1 MSLNAA
7 LNAAISGL
15 RVNQANVQLVSAN
28 VAHANDPGYTKKTL
42 VREAANLGEG
52 QVGGVQIAGYQAAVS
67 ASLRRQFESFTSA
80 NGLTSTQQEYLG
92 RIQTLLGSSSD
103 TAALPDLFNKF
114 TAAWQSFQSQP
125 ESAAAQHQVIAL
137 GDQLAAEVRRLSA
150 GIDDIDADIRK
161 DLDSTTDEL
170 NDKLAKV
177 FELNLRI
184 KASDPNG
191 PERLELIDQRDQ
203 IVRELANLVDVRSV
217 ERENG
222 AIALFTPA
230 GLSLLD
236 GAPARFDFDGTNI
249 VSVDTGASVNGLL
262 REGKLKA
269 LLNLRYDGTAAGQPA
284 SSDPASE
291 VIRKMRSQLDMVVSA
306 FTATTG
312 NPPTFAAAY
321 NNSTGSLRVSAS
333 HLVTVQPGP
342 TTPQMGTVT
351 FNGSLAEGDVF
362 EITIEGKVYSYTA
375 TQNDTNF
382 DQIAQKLAAII
393 NADGSLNVTA
403 INGVASL
410 QLVGDSNDTPFTVVS
425 SVNGQLPEL
434 TQGFFTSADRY
445 TFAVNGELLAGTQQL
460 KKNSAAD
467 VVTALNSNDRNFIAV
482 GLSLT
487 NVSYK
492 GLMSGIIGTAS
503 SNAKIV
509 SDGAKL
515 NADTLAMT
523 EQRYQQET
531 GVNLDEELANLQ
543 LLQNAYAASARLMT
557 VIQTLFDTLQAAVSR

>member
-15 RVNQANVQLVSAN
+15 RVNQAHVQLVSAN
-28 VAHANDPGYTKKTL
+28 VAHANEPGYTKKTL

-52 QVGGVQIAGYQAAVS
+52 QVGGVQIAGFQAAVS
-67 ASLRRQFESFTSA
+67 AQLRRQYESFTSA
-80 NGLTSTQQEYLG
+80 NGLTSTQQQYMS

-150 GIDDIDADIRK
+150 GIDDIDAEIRK
-161 DLDSTTDEL
+161 DLGDSTDAL

-191 PERLELIDQRDQ
+191 PERLELTDQRDA

-222 AIALFTPA
+222 AIALFTPS

-236 GAPARFDFDGTNI
+236 GAPARFAFDGTNV
-249 VSVDTGASVNGLL
+249 VSVDNGQPINNLL
-262 REGKLKA
+262 REGKIKA

-284 SSDPASE
+284 SADPASE

-333 HLVTVQPGP
+333 HLVTVRPGP
-342 TTPQMGTVT
+342 TTPQMGTIT
-351 FNGSLAEGDVF
+351 FNGSLVEGDVF
-362 EITIEGKVYSYTA
+362 EVTMQGKVYSYTA

-382 DQIAQKLAAII
+382 DIIAQKLAALI
-393 NADGSLNVTA
+393 NADTTLDVTA
-403 INGVASL
+403 INGVGAL

-434 TQGFFTSADRY
+434 TQGFFTNNDRY
-445 TFAVNGELLAGTQQL
+445 TFAVNSELLAGTQQL

-467 VVTALNSNDRNFIAV
+467 VVTALSSNDRNFIAV

-492 GLMSGIIGTAS
+492 GLMSGIIGAAS

-509 SDGAKL
+509 SDSAKL

>member
-15 RVNQANVQLVSAN
+15 RVNQAHVQLVSAN

-42 VREAANLGEG
+42 VREASNLGEG
-52 QVGGVQIAGYQAAVS
+52 QVGGVQVAGFQAAIS
-67 ASLRRQFESFTSA
+67 ASLRRQYESFTSA
-80 NGLTSTQQEYLG
+80 NGLTSTQQGYLS
-92 RIQTLLGSSSD
+92 RIQTLLGASSD

-137 GDQLAAEVRRLSA
+137 GDQLAAEVRRISA
-150 GIDDIDADIRK
+150 GIDQIDGEIRK
-161 DLDSTTDEL
+161 DLDSSTDEL

-191 PERLELIDQRDQ
+191 AERLELIDQRDQ

-217 ERENG
+217 DRENG

-236 GAPARFDFDGTNI
+236 GAPARFDFDGTNVI
-249 VSVDTGASVNGLL
+249 SVDSGQPVNNLL
-262 REGKLKA
+262 REGKIKA
-269 LLNLRYDGTAAGQPA
+269 LLNLRHDGTAAGQPA
-284 SSDPASE
+284 SADPASE
-291 VIRKMRSQLDMVVSA
+291 VIRKLRSQMDMVVSA
-306 FTATTG
+306 FTTLSG
-312 NPPTFAAAY
+312 NPSTFAAAY

-333 HLVTVQPGP
+333 HLVTVRPGP
-342 TTPQMGTVT
+342 TTPQMGTLT
-351 FNGSLAEGDVF
+351 FSGSLAEGDVF
-362 EITIEGKVYSYTA
+362 EVTIKGKTYSYTA

-393 NADGSLNVTA
+393 NADGTLDVTA

-410 QLVGDSNDTPFTVVS
+410 QLVGDNVDTAFTVVS

-434 TQGFFTSADRY
+434 TQGFFTDTDRY
-445 TFAVNGELLAGTQQL
+445 TFAVSSELLGGTQQL

-492 GLMSGIIGTAS
+492 GLMSGIIGAS
-503 SNAKIV
+503 STNAKIV
-509 SDGAKL
+509 SDSAKL

>member
-1 MSLNAA
+1 MSLDAA

-15 RVNQANVQLVSAN
+15 RINQAHVQLVSSN
-28 VAHANDPGYTKKTL
+28 VAHANDPSYTKKTL
-42 VREAANLGEG
+42 IRESVFLGDD
-52 QVGGVQIAGYQAAVS
+52 QVGGVSISGYQAAISV
-67 ASLRRQFESFTSA
+67 SLRRQFEAFTSA
-80 NGLTSTQQEYLG
+80 NGLSGTQQEYMS

-103 TAALPDLFNKF
+103 TAALPQLFNQF
-114 TAAWQSFQSQP
+114 TAAWQSLQSQP
-125 ESAAAQHQVIAL
+125 ESAAAQQQVIAL
-137 GDQLAAEVRRLSA
+137 GDRLASEVRRLSA
-150 GIDDIDADIRK
+150 GIDQIDLDIRK
-161 DLDSTTDEL
+161 DLDAATDEL
-170 NDKLAKV
+170 NDKLVKV

-184 KASDPNG
+184 KASDPDG
-191 PERLELIDQRDQ
+191 VERLDLIDQRDAL
-203 IVRELANLVDVRSV
+203 VREIANLVDVRSV

-249 VSVDTGASVNGLL
+249 VSVDNGASVNDLL
-262 REGKLKA
+262 REGRIKA
-269 LLNLRYDGTAAGQPA
+269 LLNLRHDGTSTGQPA
-284 SSDPASE
+284 SADPASE
-291 VIRKMRSQLDMVVSA
+291 VIRKLRSQLDMVVSA
-306 FTATTG
+306 FTTTTG
-312 NPPTFAAAY
+312 TPATFAAAY
-321 NNSTGSLRVSAS
+321 NSSSGSLRVSAS

-342 TTPQMGTVT
+342 TTPQMGTLT
-351 FNGSLAEGDVF
+351 FSGSLAEGDLF
-362 EITIEGKVYSYTA
+362 EITIAGKTFSYTA

-393 NADGSLNVTA
+393 NADTTLDVTA

-410 QLVGDSNDTPFTVVS
+410 QLVGDSTNTPFTVVS

-434 TQGFFTSADRY
+434 TQGFFVNTDRY

-492 GLMSGIIGTAS
+492 GLMSGIIGAAS
-503 SNAKIV
+503 SNAKMV
-509 SDGAKL
+509 SDNAKL
-515 NADTLAMT
+515 KADTLQMT
-523 EQRYQQET
+523 EQRYQAET

-543 LLQNAYAASARLMT
+543 VLQNAYAASARLMT
-557 VIQTLFDTLQAAVSR
+557 VIQTLFDTLQAAVTR

>member
-15 RVNQANVQLVSAN
+15 RVNQAHVQLVSAN
-28 VAHANDPGYTKKTL
+28 VAHANDPGYSKKTL

-52 QVGGVQIAGYQAAVS
+52 QVGGVQIAGFQAAIS
-67 ASLRRQFESFTSA
+67 AQLRRQYESFTST
-80 NGLTSTQQEYLG
+80 NGLTNTQQEYLS
-92 RIQTLLGSSSD
+92 RIQTLLGASSD

-114 TAAWQSFQSQP
+114 TAAWQSYQSQP

-137 GDQLAAEVRRLSA
+137 GDQLAAEVRRISA
-150 GIDDIDADIRK
+150 GIDQIDGEIRK
-161 DLDSTTDEL
+161 DLDSATDEL

-191 PERLELIDQRDQ
+191 AERLELIDQRDQ

-217 ERENG
+217 DRENG

-236 GAPARFDFDGTNI
+236 GAPARFDFDGTNVI
-249 VSVDTGASVNGLL
+249 SVDSGQPVNNLL
-262 REGKLKA
+262 REGKIKA
-269 LLNLRYDGTAAGQPA
+269 LLNLGHDGTAAGHPA
-284 SSDPASE
+284 SADPASD
-291 VIRKMRSQLDMVVSA
+291 VIRKLRSQMDMVVSA
-306 FTATTG
+306 FTTLTG

-342 TTPQMGTVT
+342 TTPQMGTLT
-351 FNGSLAEGDVF
+351 FSGSLAEGDVF
-362 EITIEGKVYSYTA
+362 EVTIKGKTYSYTA

-393 NADGSLNVTA
+393 NADGTLDVTA

-410 QLVGDSNDTPFTVVS
+410 QLVGDNVDTAFTVVS

-434 TQGFFTSADRY
+434 TQGFFTNTDRY
-445 TFAVNGELLAGTQQL
+445 TFAVNSELLGGTQQL

-492 GLMSGIIGTAS
+492 GLMSGIIGAAS

-509 SDGAKL
+509 SDSAKL

>member
-15 RVNQANVQLVSAN
+15 RVNQAHVQLVSAN

-42 VREAANLGEG
+42 IREAANLGEG
-52 QVGGVQIAGYQAAVS
+52 QVGGVQIAGFQAAIS
-67 ASLRRQFESFTSA
+67 AQLRRQYESFTST
-80 NGLTSTQQEYLG
+80 NGLTSTQQDYLS
-92 RIQTLLGSSSD
+92 RIQTLMGASSD

-137 GDQLAAEVRRLSA
+137 GDQLAAEVRRLST
-150 GIDDIDADIRK
+150 GIDQIDSQIRK
-161 DLDSTTDEL
+161 DLDDSTDQL
-170 NDKLAKV
+170 NDKLARV

-191 PERLELIDQRDQ
+191 AERLELTDQRDQ

-236 GAPARFDFDGTNI
+236 GAPARFDFDGTNFI
-249 VSVDTGASVNGLL
+249 SVDSGAPVNGLL
-262 REGKLKA
+262 REGKIKA

-284 SSDPASE
+284 SADPASE
-291 VIRKMRSQLDMVVSA
+291 VIRKLRSQLDMVVSA
-306 FTATTG
+306 FTTTTG
-312 NPPTFAAAY
+312 TPATFATAY
-321 NNSTGSLRVSAS
+321 NNSTSSLRVSAS
-333 HLVTVQPGP
+333 HLTTVRPGP
-342 TTPQMGTVT
+342 TTPQMGTV
-351 FNGSLAEGDVF
+351 FLNGSLAEGDVF
-362 EITIEGKVYSYTA
+362 AVTIKGKTFSYTA

-382 DQIAQKLAAII
+382 DQIAQKLAGLI
-393 NADGSLNVTA
+393 NADSTLGVTA
-403 INGVASL
+403 INGTAAL
-410 QLVGDSNDTPFTVVS
+410 QLVGASNNTPFTVVT

-434 TQGFFTSADRY
+434 SQGFFTNVDRY
-445 TFAVNGELLAGTQQL
+445 TFSVNGELLAGTQQL
-460 KKNSAAD
+460 KKNSAAN

-492 GLMSGIIGTAS
+492 GLMSGIIGAS
-503 SNAKIV
+503 STNAKVV
-509 SDGAKL
+509 SDSAKL
-515 NADTLAMT
+515 NADTLRMT
-523 EQRYQQET
+523 EQRYQQDT

-543 LLQNAYAASARLMT
+543 VLQNAYAASARLIT

>member
-1 MSLNAA
+1 MSLDAA
-7 LNAAISGL
+7 LSAAISGL

-42 VREAANLGEG
+42 VRESAFMGND
-52 QVGGVQIAGYQAAVS
+52 QVGGVQIAGYQATIS
-67 ASLRRQFESFTSA
+67 ASLRRQFESFTST

-92 RIQTLLGSSSD
+92 RIQSLLGASSD
-103 TAALPDLFNKF
+103 TAALPTLFNQF

-125 ESAAAQHQVIAL
+125 ESAAAQHQVVAI

-150 GIDDIDADIRK
+150 GIDQIDSDIRK
-161 DLDSTTDEL
+161 DLDSATDDL

-191 PERLELIDQRDQ
+191 AERLDMIDQRDA
-203 IVRELANLVDVRSV
+203 IVREIANLVDVRSV
-217 ERENG
+217 DRENG

-236 GAPARFDFDGTNI
+236 GAPARFDFDGTNFI
-249 VSVDTGASVNGLL
+249 SVDSGAPVNGLL
-262 REGKLKA
+262 REGKIKA

-284 SSDPASE
+284 SADPASE
-291 VIRKMRSQLDMVVSA
+291 VIRKLRSQLDMVVSA
-306 FTATTG
+306 FTTTTG
-312 NPPTFAAAY
+312 TPATFATAY
-321 NNSTGSLRVSAS
+321 NNSTSSLRVSAS
-333 HLVTVQPGP
+333 HLTTVRPGP
-342 TTPQMGTVT
+342 TTPQMGTV
-351 FNGSLAEGDVF
+351 FLNGSLAEGDVF
-362 EITIEGKVYSYTA
+362 AVTIKGKTFSYTA

-382 DQIAQKLAAII
+382 DQIAQKLAGLI
-393 NADGSLNVTA
+393 NADSTLGVTA
-403 INGVASL
+403 INGTAAL
-410 QLVGDSNDTPFTVVS
+410 QLVGASNNTPFTVVA

-434 TQGFFTSADRY
+434 SQGFFTNVDRY
-445 TFAVNGELLAGTQQL
+445 TFSVNGELLAGTQQL
-460 KKNSAAD
+460 KKNSAAN

-492 GLMSGIIGTAS
+492 GLMSGIIGAS
-503 SNAKIV
+503 STNAKVV
-509 SDGAKL
+509 SDSAKL
-515 NADTLAMT
+515 NADTLRMT
-523 EQRYQQET
+523 EQRYQQDT

-543 LLQNAYAASARLMT
+543 VLQNAYAASARLIT

>member
-1 MSLNAA
+1 MSLDAA
-7 LNAAISGL
+7 LSAAISGL

-28 VAHANDPGYTKKTL
+28 VAHANDPGYSKKTL
-42 VREAANLGEG
+42 VRESSFLGNN
-52 QVGGVQIAGYQAAVS
+52 QVGGVQIAGYQATIS
-67 ASLRRQFESFTSA
+67 ASLRRQFESYTST
-80 NGLTSTQQEYLG
+80 NGLTNTQKEYLG

-103 TAALPDLFNKF
+103 TAALPTLFNQF

-125 ESAAAQHQVIAL
+125 ESAAAQRQIVAL

-150 GIDDIDADIRK
+150 GVDQIDSDIRR
-161 DLDSTTDEL
+161 DLDGATDDL

-191 PERLELIDQRDQ
+191 GERLDMIDRRDA
-203 IVRELANLVDVRSV
+203 IVREIANLVDVRSV

-236 GAPARFDFDGTNI
+236 GAPARFDFDGTNV
-249 VSVDTGASVNGLL
+249 VSVDSGASVNGLL
-262 REGKLKA
+262 REGKIKA

-284 SSDPASE
+284 SADPASE
-291 VIRKMRSQLDMVVSA
+291 VIRKLRSQLDMVVSA
-306 FTATTG
+306 FSTTTG
-312 NPPTFAAAY
+312 NPATFAAAY
-321 NNSTGSLRVSAS
+321 NNSSGSLRISAS
-333 HLVTVQPGP
+333 HLTTVRPSAS
-342 TTPQMGTVT
+342 TPQMGTV
-351 FNGSLAEGDVF
+351 FLNGSLAEGDVF
-362 EITIEGKVYSYTA
+362 EITIKGKTFSYTA
-375 TQNDTNF
+375 TQNDTNL
-382 DQIAQKLAAII
+382 DQIAQKLATLV
-393 NADGSLNVTA
+393 NADPTLNVTA
-403 INGVASL
+403 INGTAAL
-410 QLVGDSNDTPFTVVS
+410 QLVGDDNNEPFTVVT

-434 TQGFFTSADRY
+434 TEGFFTNADRY
-445 TFAVNGELLAGTQQL
+445 TFSVNGELLAGTQQL
-460 KKNSAAD
+460 KKNSAAN

-492 GLMSGIIGTAS
+492 GLMSGFIGVAS
-503 SNAKIV
+503 TNAKVV
-509 SDGAKL
+509 SDNAKL
-515 NADTLAMT
+515 NADTLQMT
-523 EQRYQQET
+523 EQRYQQDT

-543 LLQNAYAASARLMT
+543 VLQNAYAASARLIT

>member
-1 MSLNAA
+1 MSLDAA
-7 LNAAISGL
+7 LSAAISGL

-42 VREAANLGEG
+42 VRESAFMGND
-52 QVGGVQIAGYQAAVS
+52 QVGGVQIAGYQATIS
-67 ASLRRQFESFTSA
+67 ASLRRQFESFTST

-92 RIQTLLGSSSD
+92 RIQSLLGASSD
-103 TAALPDLFNKF
+103 TAALPTLFNQF

-125 ESAAAQHQVIAL
+125 ESAAAQHQVVAI

-150 GIDDIDADIRK
+150 GIDQIDSDIRK
-161 DLDSTTDEL
+161 DLDSATDDL

-191 PERLELIDQRDQ
+191 AERLDMIDQRDA
-203 IVRELANLVDVRSV
+203 IVREIANLVDVRSV
-217 ERENG
+217 DRENG

-236 GAPARFDFDGTNI
+236 GAPARFDFDGTNFI
-249 VSVDTGASVNGLL
+249 SVDSGAPVNGLL
-262 REGKLKA
+262 REGKIKA

-284 SSDPASE
+284 SADPASE
-291 VIRKMRSQLDMVVSA
+291 VIRKLRSQLDMVVSA
-306 FTATTG
+306 FTTTTG
-312 NPPTFAAAY
+312 TPATFATAY
-321 NNSTGSLRVSAS
+321 NNSTSSLRVSAS
-333 HLVTVQPGP
+333 HLTTVRPGP
-342 TTPQMGTVT
+342 TTPQMGTV
-351 FNGSLAEGDVF
+351 FLNGSLAEGDVF
-362 EITIEGKVYSYTA
+362 AVTIKGKTFSYTA

-382 DQIAQKLAAII
+382 DQIAQKLAGLI
-393 NADGSLNVTA
+393 NADSTLGVTA
-403 INGVASL
+403 INGTAAL
-410 QLVGDSNDTPFTVVS
+410 QLVGASNNTPFTVVT

-434 TQGFFTSADRY
+434 SQGFFTNVDRY
-445 TFAVNGELLAGTQQL
+445 TFSVNGELLAGTQQL
-460 KKNSAAD
+460 KKNSAAN

-492 GLMSGIIGTAS
+492 GLMSGIIGAS
-503 SNAKIV
+503 STNAKVV
-509 SDGAKL
+509 SDSAKL
-515 NADTLAMT
+515 NADTLRMT
-523 EQRYQQET
+523 EQRYQQDT

-543 LLQNAYAASARLMT
+543 VLQNAYAASARLIT

>member
-1 MSLNAA
+1 
-7 LNAAISGL
+7 
-15 RVNQANVQLVSAN
+15 
-28 VAHANDPGYTKKTL
+28 
-42 VREAANLGEG
+42 
-52 QVGGVQIAGYQAAVS
+52 
-67 ASLRRQFESFTSA
+67 
-80 NGLTSTQQEYLG
+80 
-92 RIQTLLGSSSD
+92 
-103 TAALPDLFNKF
+103 
-114 TAAWQSFQSQP
+114 
-125 ESAAAQHQVIAL
+125 
-137 GDQLAAEVRRLSA
+137 
-150 GIDDIDADIRK
+150 
-161 DLDSTTDEL
+161 
-170 NDKLAKV
+170 
-177 FELNLRI
+177 
-184 KASDPNG
+184 
-191 PERLELIDQRDQ
+191 
-203 IVRELANLVDVRSV
+203 LVDVRSV

-236 GAPARFDFDGTNI
+236 GAPARFSFDGTNVI
-249 VSVDTGASVNGLL
+249 SVDSGQPVNNLL
-262 REGKLKA
+262 REGKIKA
-269 LLNLRYDGTAAGQPA
+269 LLNLRYDGTSAGQPA
-284 SSDPASE
+284 SADPASE
-291 VIRKMRSQLDMVVSA
+291 VIRKLRSQLDMVVSA
-306 FTATTG
+306 FTTTTG

-321 NNSTGSLRVSAS
+321 NNSSGSLRVSAS
-333 HLVTVQPGP
+333 HLVTVRPGP
-342 TTPQMGTVT
+342 STPQMGTVT
-351 FNGSLAEGDVF
+351 FSGSLAEGDVF
-362 EITIEGKVYSYTA
+362 EITIKGKVYSYTA
-375 TQNDTNF
+375 TQNDTNM

-393 NADGSLNVTA
+393 NADGTLDVTA

-434 TQGFFTSADRY
+434 TQGFFNNTDRY
-445 TFAVNGELLAGTQQL
+445 TFAVNSELLAGTQQL

-492 GLMSGIIGTAS
+492 GLMSGIIGASS
-503 SNAKIV
+503 SNAKMV
-509 SDGAKL
+509 SDSAKL

>member
-1 MSLNAA
+1 MSLDAA

-15 RVNQANVQLVSAN
+15 RVNQAHVQLVSSN
-28 VAHANDPGYTKKTL
+28 VAHANDPAYSKKTL
-42 VREAANLGEG
+42 ARESVLLGNDQAG
-52 QVGGVQIAGYQAAVS
+52 SVSIAGYEAAVS
-67 ASLRRQFESFTSA
+67 ASLRRQFESLTST
-80 NGLTSTQQEYLG
+80 NGLTGTQQEYLS
-92 RIQTLLGSSSD
+92 RIQDLLGASSD
-103 TAALPDLFNKF
+103 NAALPQLFNQF
-114 TAAWQSFQSQP
+114 TAAWQTLQSQP
-125 ESAAAQHQVIAL
+125 ESAAAQQQVIAL
-137 GDQLAAEVRRLSA
+137 GDQLATEVRRLS
-150 GIDDIDADIRK
+150 GGVDEIDSQIRN
-161 DLDSTTDEL
+161 DLDAATDEL

-184 KASDPNG
+184 KASDPAG
-191 PERLELIDQRDQ
+191 VERLELIDQRDA
-203 IVRELANLVDVRSV
+203 IVREIANLVDVRSV

-236 GAPARFDFDGTNI
+236 GAPARFAFDGTNV

-262 REGKLKA
+262 REGKIKA

-284 SSDPASE
+284 SADPASE
-291 VIRKMRSQLDMVVSA
+291 VIRKLRSQLDMVVNT
-306 FTATTG
+306 FTTITG
-312 NPPTFAAAY
+312 SPATFAAAY
-321 NNSTGSLRVSAS
+321 NNAGGSLRVSAS
-333 HLVTVQPGP
+333 HTTTVPAGP

-351 FNGSLAEGDVF
+351 FSGNLAEGDVF
-362 EITIEGKVYSYTA
+362 EITIKGKTYSYTA

-393 NADGSLNVTA
+393 NADGTLDVTA

-410 QLVGDSNDTPFTVVS
+410 QLVGDSVDTDFTVVS
-425 SVNGQLPEL
+425 TVNGQLPEL
-434 TQGFFTSADRY
+434 TQGFFVNADRY
-445 TFAVNGELLAGTQQL
+445 TFAVNSELLDGRQQL
-460 KKNSAAD
+460 KRNSAAD
-467 VVTALNSNDRNFIAV
+467 VVTALNASDRNFVAV

-492 GLMSGIIGTAS
+492 GLMSGIIGTSS
-503 SNAKIV
+503 SNAKMV
-509 SDGAKL
+509 SDNAKL
-515 NADTLAMT
+515 NADTLQMA

-543 LLQNAYAASARLMT
+543 LLQNAYAASARLIN

>member
-15 RVNQANVQLVSAN
+15 RVNQAHVQLVSAN

-52 QVGGVQIAGYQAAVS
+52 QVGGVQIAGFQAAVS
-67 ASLRRQFESFTSA
+67 AQLRRQYESFTST
-80 NGLTSTQQEYLG
+80 NGLTGTQQDYLS
-92 RIQTLLGSSSD
+92 RIQTLLGASSD

-137 GDQLAAEVRRLSA
+137 GDQLAAEVRRLST
-150 GIDDIDADIRK
+150 GIDQIDSQIRT
-161 DLDSTTDEL
+161 DLDNSTDEL
-170 NDKLAKV
+170 NDKLTKV

-191 PERLELIDQRDQ
+191 AERLELIDQRDQ

-236 GAPARFDFDGTNI
+236 GAPARFAFDGTNI
-249 VSVDTGASVNGLL
+249 ISVDNGASVNGLL
-262 REGKLKA
+262 REGKIKA
-269 LLNLRYDGTAAGQPA
+269 LLNLRHDGASAGQPA
-284 SSDPASE
+284 SADPASE
-291 VIRKMRSQLDMVVSA
+291 VIRKLRSQLDMVVSA
-306 FTATTG
+306 FTTITG
-312 NPPTFAAAY
+312 TPATFAAAY
-321 NNSTGSLRVSAS
+321 NNSSGSLRVSAS
-333 HLVTVQPGP
+333 HLTTVPP
-342 TTPQMGTVT
+342 SVSTPQMGTVSLT
-351 FNGSLAEGDVF
+351 GSLAEGDVF
-362 EITIEGKVYSYTA
+362 EVTIKGRTFSYTA
-375 TQNDTNF
+375 TQNDTNL
-382 DQIAQKLAAII
+382 DQIAQKLAALI
-393 NADGSLNVTA
+393 NADTTLGVSA

-410 QLVGDSNDTPFTVVS
+410 QLVGSSNNTPFTVVA

-434 TQGFFTSADRY
+434 TQGFFTNTDRY
-445 TFAVNGELLAGTQQL
+445 TFSVNSELLAGTQQL
-460 KKNSAAD
+460 KKNSAAN

-492 GLMSGIIGTAS
+492 GLMSGIIGASS

-509 SDGAKL
+509 SDSAKL
-515 NADTLAMT
+515 NADTLQMT

>member
-1 MSLNAA
+1 MSLDAA

-42 VREAANLGEG
+42 VREASNLGDN
-52 QVGGVQIAGYQAAVS
+52 QVGGVQIAGYQAAVA
-67 ASLRRQFESFTSA
+67 ASLRRQFET
-80 NGLTSTQQEYLG
+80 LTSTDGLTNTQSDYLG
-92 RIQTLLGSSSD
+92 RIQTLLGASSD
-103 TAALPDLFNKF
+103 TAALPKLLSDF

-125 ESAAAQHQVIAL
+125 ESAAAQRQVIML

-150 GIDDIDADIRK
+150 GIDQIDSQIRG
-161 DLDSTTDEL
+161 DLDSSTADL

-191 PERLELIDQRDQ
+191 AERLDLIDQRDAM
-203 IVRELANLVDVRSV
+203 VREIAKLVDVRSV

-236 GAPARFDFDGTNI
+236 GAPARFAFDGTNV
-249 VSVDTGASVNGLL
+249 VSIDTGATVNSQL
-262 REGKLKA
+262 REGKIKA

-284 SSDPASE
+284 SADPASE
-291 VIRKMRSQLDMVVSA
+291 VIRKLRSQLDMVVNA
-306 FTATTG
+306 FTTTTG
-312 NPPTFAAAY
+312 SPATFAAAY
-321 NNSTGSLRVSAS
+321 NNSTGSLRISAS
-333 HLVTVQPGP
+333 HITTVQPSP
-342 TTPQMGTVT
+342 STPQMGTVFLT
-351 FNGSLAEGDVF
+351 GSLNEGDVF
-362 EITIEGKVYSYTA
+362 ELTVNGKTYSYTA
-375 TQNDTNF
+375 TQNDTNL
-382 DQIAQKLAAII
+382 DQIAQKLAALV
-393 NADGSLNVTA
+393 NGDPTQTVTA
-403 INGVASL
+403 INGTAAL
-410 QLVGDSNDTPFTVVS
+410 QLVADTNNAPFTVVT

-434 TQGFFTSADRY
+434 SQGFFTSTDRY
-445 TFAVNGELLAGTQQL
+445 TFSVNQGLLDGTQQL
-460 KKNSAAD
+460 KKNSAPD
-467 VVTALNSNDRNFIAV
+467 VVTALSSNDRNFIAV

-492 GLMSGIIGTAS
+492 GLMSGIVGIS
-503 SNAKIV
+503 SANAKVV
-509 SDGAKL
+509 SDNAKL
-515 NADTLAMT
+515 NADSLQMT
-523 EQRYQQET
+523 EQRYQQDT

-543 LLQNAYAASARLMT
+543 VLQNAYAASARLIT

>member
-15 RVNQANVQLVSAN
+15 RVNQAHVQLVSAN

-52 QVGGVQIAGYQAAVS
+52 QVGGVQIAGFEAAIS
-67 ASLRRQFESFTSA
+67 AQLRRQYESFTST
-80 NGLTSTQQEYLG
+80 NGLTSTQQQYLS
-92 RIQTLLGSSSD
+92 RIQTLLGASSD

-125 ESAAAQHQVIAL
+125 ESAAAQRQVIAL
-137 GDQLAAEVRRLSA
+137 GDQLAAEVRRISA
-150 GIDDIDADIRK
+150 GIDQIDGEIRK
-161 DLDSTTDEL
+161 DLDSSTDEL
-170 NDKLAKV
+170 NDKLARV

-191 PERLELIDQRDQ
+191 AERLELIDQRDQ

-236 GAPARFDFDGTNI
+236 GAPARFDFDGTNVI
-249 VSVDTGASVNGLL
+249 SVDSGQPVNNLL
-262 REGKLKA
+262 REGKIKA
-269 LLNLRYDGTAAGQPA
+269 LLNLRHDGTAAGQPA
-284 SSDPASE
+284 SADPASE
-291 VIRKMRSQLDMVVSA
+291 VIRKLRSQMDMVVSA
-306 FTATTG
+306 FTTLAG

-321 NNSTGSLRVSAS
+321 DNSTGSLRVSAS

-342 TTPQMGTVT
+342 TTPQMGTLT
-351 FNGSLAEGDVF
+351 FSGSLAEGDVF
-362 EITIEGKVYSYTA
+362 EVTIKGKTYSYTA

-382 DQIAQKLAAII
+382 DQIAQKLATII
-393 NADGSLNVTA
+393 NADGTLDVTA

-410 QLVGDSNDTPFTVVS
+410 QLVGDNLDTAFTVVS

-434 TQGFFTSADRY
+434 TQGFFTNTDRY
-445 TFAVNGELLAGTQQL
+445 TFAVNSELLGGTQQL
-460 KKNSAAD
+460 KKNAAAD

-492 GLMSGIIGTAS
+492 GLMSGIIGAS
-503 SNAKIV
+503 STNAKIV
-509 SDGAKL
+509 SDSAKL

>member
-15 RVNQANVQLVSAN
+15 RVNQAHVQLVSAN

-42 VREAANLGEG
+42 LREASNLGEG
-52 QVGGVQIAGYQAAVS
+52 QVGGVQVAGFQAAIS
-67 ASLRRQFESFTSA
+67 ASLRRQYESFTSA
-80 NGLTSTQQEYLG
+80 NGLTNTQEEYLS
-92 RIQTLLGSSSD
+92 RIQTLMVASSD
-103 TAALPDLFNKF
+103 TAALPDLLNKF
-114 TAAWQSFQSQP
+114 TAAWQRFQSQP
-125 ESAAAQHQVIAL
+125 ERAAAQHQVIAL

-150 GIDDIDADIRK
+150 GIDQIDADIRQ
-161 DLDSTTDEL
+161 DLDASTDEL

-191 PERLELIDQRDQ
+191 AERLELIDQRDQ
-203 IVRELANLVDVRSV
+203 IVRELANLADVRSV

-222 AIALFTPA
+222 AIGLFTPA

-236 GAPARFDFDGTNI
+236 GAPARFDFDGTNLI
-249 VSVDTGASVNGLL
+249 SVDNGAPVNNLL
-262 REGKLKA
+262 REGKIKA

-284 SSDPASE
+284 SADPASE
-291 VIRKMRSQLDMVVSA
+291 VIRKLRSQLDMVVSA
-306 FTATTG
+306 FTTTTG
-312 NPPTFAAAY
+312 NLPTFAAAY

-333 HLVTVQPGP
+333 HTVTVQPGP
-342 TTPQMGTVT
+342 TTPQMGTIT
-351 FNGSLAEGDVF
+351 FSGSLAEGDVF
-362 EITIEGKVYSYTA
+362 EVTIKGKTYSYTA
-375 TQNDTNF
+375 TQNDANM

-393 NADGSLNVTA
+393 NADSTLDVSA

-410 QLVGDSNDTPFTVVS
+410 QLVGDSNDVSFTVVS

-434 TQGFFTSADRY
+434 TQGFFTNTDRY
-445 TFAVNGELLAGTQQL
+445 TFAVNRELLAGTQQL
-460 KKNSAAD
+460 KKNAAAN

-492 GLMSGIIGTAS
+492 GLMSGIIGAS
-503 SNAKIV
+503 STNAKIV
-509 SDGAKL
+509 SDSAKL

>member
-15 RVNQANVQLVSAN
+15 RVNQAHVQLVSAN
-28 VAHANDPGYTKKTL
+28 VAHANDPSYTKKTL
-42 VREAANLGEG
+42 LREAANLGEG
-52 QVGGVQIAGYQAAVS
+52 QVGGVQVAGFQAAIS
-67 ASLRRQFESFTSA
+67 ASLRRQYESFTSA
-80 NGLTSTQQEYLG
+80 NGLTNTQQEYLS
-92 RIQTLLGSSSD
+92 RIQTLMGASSD

-150 GIDDIDADIRK
+150 GIDQIDADIRK
-161 DLDSTTDEL
+161 DLDASTDEL

-191 PERLELIDQRDQ
+191 AERLELTDQRDA

-236 GAPARFDFDGTNI
+236 GAPARFRFDGTNLI
-249 VSVDTGASVNGLL
+249 SVDSGQPVNNLL
-262 REGKLKA
+262 REGKIKA

-284 SSDPASE
+284 SADPASE
-291 VIRKMRSQLDMVVSA
+291 VIRKLRSQLDMVVSA
-306 FTATTG
+306 FTTTTG

-342 TTPQMGTVT
+342 TTPQMGTIT

-362 EITIEGKVYSYTA
+362 EITIKGKACSYTA
-375 TQNDTNF
+375 TQNDTNM

-393 NADGSLNVTA
+393 NADGTLDVTA

-410 QLVGDSNDTPFTVVS
+410 QLVGDNVDTAFTVVS

-434 TQGFFTSADRY
+434 TQGFFTNTDRY
-445 TFAVNGELLAGTQQL
+445 TFAVNSELLAGTQQL
-460 KKNSAAD
+460 KKNSAAN

-492 GLMSGIIGTAS
+492 GLMSGIIGAS
-503 SNAKIV
+503 STNAKIV
-509 SDGAKL
+509 TDSAKL